1 MFELPLKKTVNS
13 DKFRQPAIFFEK
25 HGVYT
30 FAPPGTSEYIKY
42 WTDEMTKCQYGYTAP
57 DGDWVSGYFYFYL
70 NYTRIIV
77 VKDIVVD
84 IGNGRKR
91 KRRER
96 VESFPYFWDYD
107 RAYYDAIELAETHG
121 KHLAVIKARGKGY
134 SFKGASMLVR
144 NYYMFRES
152 VSYAIAA
159 ESEFLTKDGL
169 LTKAWDMMDF
179 IDNNTGW
186 YKRRQVKN
194 SSIHKRASFI
204 ENINGVPVEQGYKS
218 EIIGISLKNDPQKA
232 RGKRGKLILF
242 EEAGKFPNLKTAW
255 QIARP
260 SVEHDGEAFGVMIAF
275 GCVCEGTKVITNNGL
290 PINIEDI
297 KPNDGV
303 LGYNTYSVEKQDI
316 EHFREPY
323 ITRCLRLTTNTGR
336 SLEASYDHPIVY
348 SHKTLTKRIPGRRFY
363 DEHMKT
369 WKWKQLQDFKVGD
382 QVGVIEEVP
391 IFGEKEMWNPRFIGW
406 LIGDGSYGFDKT
418 PRLSNCEP
426 EINEYIDKHFQT
438 KIEKRY
444 ITKDNK
450 LYRETRVK
458 GICWILRELG
468 IYGQVKNNKRLP
480 DLAFYCT
487 KEDICELLGGLYD
500 TDGYISKPNGSTN
513 AKIILTSSCF
523 ALLEQVLFLLNKLGI
538 HGSIRTIKPSRKNK
552 KDKNDYYRLE
562 VGDIK
567 SMLTFA
573 ENITLFP
580 KHKKERLAEY
590 KRILSNR
597 KPLLSSYIHGIRF
610 ERVVKVEEIGD
621 KKVYNLV
628 ASGTHTYI
636 ANGIITHNTGGTEE
650 ADYTGLKDL
659 FYEPEAYNCLP
670 LRNIWDEGEQDTAC
684 GFFVPQSSNIEK
696 FMDSDGNTDYDQAT
710 HFILAER
717 EKVVAHAS
725 DRAAIDRHICE
736 QPLTPAEATL
746 NISTNMF
753 PKKDLIRHLAT
764 IRNSES
770 IRGLKQVGSLY
781 FDSNGK
787 VKFEQNPKLK
797 DLTRHRLQA
806 NESKSGAVV
815 IWEHPIDNPPW
826 GLYIGGCDPYD
837 HDTSSTDSLGSVFI
851 YKRVQTFESWYDVP
865 VAEYTGRPDRAETF
879 YETVRMLAMYYGA
892 TLLYENEKKGLF
904 TYFTNKHCEYLLAD
918 QPSKLKDVI
927 KDLTVVRGKG
937 THMNKPIKQWMETL
951 IRDWL
956 LEEYEPGR
964 KNLTK
969 LLSEPLL
976 EELIAYDPV
985 KGNFDR
991 VISFGLALIYNVEL
1005 DHVKIKKVSEEE
1017 KIDLYLFKKPLF
1029 LNKIPNYHVAN

>member
-1 MFELPLKKTVNS
+1 MFELPLKKTVDS

-77 VKDIVVD
+77 VKDVVVD

-96 VESFPYFWDYD
+96 VESVPYFWDYD

-275 GCVCEGTKVITNNGL
+275 G
-290 PINIEDI
+290 
-297 KPNDGV
+297 
-303 LGYNTYSVEKQDI
+303 
-316 EHFREPY
+316 
-323 ITRCLRLTTNTGR
+323 
-336 SLEASYDHPIVY
+336 
-348 SHKTLTKRIPGRRFY
+348 
-363 DEHMKT
+363 
-369 WKWKQLQDFKVGD
+369 
-382 QVGVIEEVP
+382 
-391 IFGEKEMWNPRFIGW
+391 
-406 LIGDGSYGFDKT
+406 
-418 PRLSNCEP
+418 
-426 EINEYIDKHFQT
+426 
-438 KIEKRY
+438 
-444 ITKDNK
+444 
-450 LYRETRVK
+450 
-458 GICWILRELG
+458 
-468 IYGQVKNNKRLP
+468 
-480 DLAFYCT
+480 
-487 KEDICELLGGLYD
+487 
-500 TDGYISKPNGSTN
+500 
-513 AKIILTSSCF
+513 
-523 ALLEQVLFLLNKLGI
+523 
-538 HGSIRTIKPSRKNK
+538 
-552 KDKNDYYRLE
+552 
-562 VGDIK
+562 
-567 SMLTFA
+567 
-573 ENITLFP
+573 
-580 KHKKERLAEY
+580 
-590 KRILSNR
+590 
-597 KPLLSSYIHGIRF
+597 
-610 ERVVKVEEIGD
+610 
-621 KKVYNLV
+621 
-628 ASGTHTYI
+628 
-636 ANGIITHNTGGTEE
+636 TGGTEE

-684 GFFVPQSSNIEK
+684 GFFVPQSANIEK

-797 DLTRHRLQA
+797 DLTRYRLQA
-806 NESKSGAVV
+806 NESKAGAVV
-815 IWEHPIDNPPW
+815 IWEHPIEDPPW
-826 GLYIGGCDPYD
+826 GLYIGGVDPYD
-837 HDTSSTDSLGSVFI
+837 HDTSITDSLGSVFI

-865 VAEYTGRPDRAETF
+865 VAEYTGRPDKAETF
-879 YETVRMLAMYYGA
+879 YEIVRMLAMYYGA

-904 TYFTNKHCEYLLAD
+904 TYFANKHCEYLLAD

-956 LEEYEPGR
+956 LEEFEPGR

-1005 DHVKIKKVSEEE
+1005 DHVKLKKVSEEE